1 MELLYKIFIL
11 FFFKLIWLTYVVDNF
26 VKMCYKNKHTTGE
39 QLGVLAYLGP
49 SLPSGKFSTILMSF
63 SVQSP
68 AERMC
73 TLKKSSSGADVIVNG
88 CHSSW
93 EMAGQFKK
101 TYCPTSILKPDF
113 INCSSRTLDGCI
125 TILEYNWDRSTVI
138 KEISTFTYDASALLR
153 AYLFVIYSLNIA
165 DKAQQPLTY
174 VNDHRTNHPHP
185 SLEKDIRKWKLRS
198 RNNIFLQESGT
209 FHTCT
214 YSICKQFPL
223 PEEILLQTEEWDIQ
237 EYDPTSLDNFCR
249 T

>member
-1 MELLYKIFIL
+1 MELLYKILIL
-11 FFFKLIWLTYVVDNF
+11 FFFKLIGLTYVVDNF

-101 TYCPTSILKPDF
+101 TYCPTSILNPDF
-113 INCSSRTLDGCI
+113 TNCSSRTLDGCI

-138 KEISTFTYDASALLR
+138 KEISTFTSDASALLR

-198 RNNIFLQESGT
+198 RKKYSYKKAVHFIHQ
-209 FHTCT
+209 

>member
-1 MELLYKIFIL
+1 
-11 FFFKLIWLTYVVDNF
+11 
-26 VKMCYKNKHTTGE
+26 MCYKNKHTTGE